1 VDTCFNFDVLDPDVS
16 LYDKADELLL
26 REHIFKHHSIGQIS
40 LGELWG
46 FDDRSR
52 PSYRPYWYNPAVAA
66 REWREYGAERKR
78 LDDIEK
84 AKRKAE
90 RERELE
96 RDCAEWAEKEAKR
109 QTRVL
114 REHEERI
121 SREAE
126 AKRLADIDHEWK
138 RKWAVH
144 TSNMERTITTIVD
157 TIDAGAR
164 DRELMR
170 AMLRY
175 MNLGEGLGTQWD
187 AVEFT
192 NHYAGARKN
201 ALVDMLRIDVER
213 CYLMLLQRNVGA
225 FECRSPSLAT

>member
-157 TIDAGAR
+157 TSDVALHESRGRAR
-164 DRELMR
+164 HAVGRCRVHEPLCRR
-170 AMLRY
+170 AKECTGRHAAHRCRAL
-175 MNLGEGLGTQWD
+175 LSD
-187 AVEFT
+187 AV
-192 NHYAGARKN
+192 AAKRWS
-201 ALVDMLRIDVER
+201 V
-213 CYLMLLQRNVGA
+213 
-225 FECRSPSLAT
+225 